1 MSEIPDLIPDII
13 PDIPIPFDPED
24 EDDEEKNMSK
34 ESKIVEKCLDE
45 MYRKS
50 DPPTTWNDIKK
61 KYSGKKTKFYN
72 LHRITIEDYERIKKK
87 YEKKLS
93 PAYRNSLDMELL
105 NYSPKFF
112 IRIDPNCKEGE

>member
-1 MSEIPDLIPDII
+1 
-13 PDIPIPFDPED
+13 
-24 EDDEEKNMSK
+24 MSK

-45 MYRKS
+45 MYKNS
-50 DPPTTWNDIKK
+50 NPPTTWNDIKK
-61 KYSGKKTKFYN
+61 KYSGTKTKFYN
-72 LHRITIEDYERIKKK
+72 LHRIEIEDYERIKKK